1 MRPKPRLAT
10 IEWIDG
16 RVRLI
21 DQTKLPHEFTHK
33 ETNDYRELAESI
45 RRLEV
50 RGAPAIGVAGAMG
63 IALAALESDASDLP
77 GLERDVR
84 EAAHH
89 LGSTRPT
96 AVNLAWAIERML
108 ATLADPSPTDADRV
122 RDRLVEEA
130 RAIFEEDR
138 ELSRR
143 IGANGAALLSDGDGV
158 LTHCNAGGLATAEY
172 GTALAVIF
180 AAVEEGKTIRVFAD
194 ETRPLL
200 QGARLTAWELR
211 ERGIDVTLIC
221 DSAAASAMARGW
233 VDKVI
238 VGADRI
244 AGNGD
249 VANKIGTYP
258 LALAAREHGVPFYVA
273 APYSTLDPSL
283 PNGAAIPIEER
294 SPEEV
299 TSLGGQRIAPSGVR
313 AWNPAFDVT
322 PAGLVAAIITDV
334 GVFRAPYETSL
345 FAKKTAPEA

>member
-143 IGANGAALLSDGDGV
+143 IGANGASLLSDGDGV

-200 QGARLTAWELR
+200 QGARLTTWELR